1 MNTDPR
7 RWGFFE
13 KQDDGS
19 FVFVPV
25 PKTPLTLGGMAP
37 PVTVTLYG
45 GERTIVAEPDL
56 VAEPETE

>member
-45 GERTIVAEPDL
+45 GERTIVAEP
-56 VAEPETE
+56 ETE